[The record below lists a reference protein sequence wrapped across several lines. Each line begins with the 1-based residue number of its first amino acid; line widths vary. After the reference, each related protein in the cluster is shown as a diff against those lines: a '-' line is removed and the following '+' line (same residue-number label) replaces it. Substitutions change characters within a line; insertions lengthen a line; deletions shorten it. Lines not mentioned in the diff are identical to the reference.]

1 LRVINTITDSLQLK
15 SHLPGSRLITDKI
28 DVMKQQNVFWGILL
42 IALGTLFLLDRLDIF
57 EFQWGVLVRLWPLL
71 LILWGVSILPVR
83 NFFKLLLAIA
93 VGVLGIVMY
102 GQQVEKYG
110 NKQSV
115 FRYDDDKDEA
125 RIQDTLVR
133 QTFSHELGAEIS
145 MATLELEAT
154 AGTYKLL
161 GTTAELIRADK
172 SGSRIAYNFRVEELG
187 EHCKVIIEQVD
198 DKIVLNSNKLNK
210 FDLMLNADI
219 NWSFDLEV
227 GAAELDFDLRDYKVQ
242 EIVIDGGAAAI
253 DLRFGDKLDET
264 TVNIDAAAS
273 AINIVIP
280 AGAGCRVTGSTV
292 LSSKTLS
299 DFEKIDQGVYE
310 TAAFADASQKIFIK
324 LDAAVSSI
332 KVIRE

>member
-1 LRVINTITDSLQLK
+1 
-15 SHLPGSRLITDKI
+15 
-28 DVMKQQNVFWGILL
+28 MKQQNVFWGILL

-71 LILWGVSILPVR
+71 LILWGVSILPVQ

-102 GQQVEKYG
+102 GQQAEEYG
-110 NKQSV
+110 NSKSV
-115 FRYDDDKDEA
+115 FRYNYDKDEA
-125 RIQDTLVR
+125 RIHDTLVT

-154 AGTYKLL
+154 AGSYKLS
-161 GTTAELIRADK
+161 GTTGDLIRADK
-172 SGSRIAYNFRVEELG
+172 RGSSMAYNFRVEELG

-210 FDLMLNADI
+210 FDLMLNPEVS
-219 NWSFDLEV
+219 WSFDLDV
-227 GAAELDFDLRDYKVQ
+227 GAAELDFDLRDYQVQ
-242 EIVIDGGAAAI
+242 EIDIDGGAAAI
-253 DLRFGDKLDET
+253 DLRFGDKINET

-273 AINIVIP
+273 AITIRIP
-280 AGAGCRVTGSTV
+280 AEAGCRVTGSTV

-299 DFEKIDQGVYE
+299 DFEKIERGVYE
-310 TAAFADASQKIFIK
+310 TPEFANASQKIFIK
-324 LDAAVSSI
+324 LDAAVSNF
-332 KVIRE
+332 KVVRK

>member
-210 FDLMLNADI
+210 F
-219 NWSFDLEV
+219 
-227 GAAELDFDLRDYKVQ
+227 
-242 EIVIDGGAAAI
+242 GG
-253 DLRFGDKLDET
+253 R
-264 TVNIDAAAS
+264 
-273 AINIVIP
+273 
-280 AGAGCRVTGSTV
+280 
-292 LSSKTLS
+292 SS
-299 DFEKIDQGVYE
+299 
-310 TAAFADASQKIFIK
+310 
-324 LDAAVSSI
+324 
-332 KVIRE
+332 

>member
-1 LRVINTITDSLQLK
+1 
-15 SHLPGSRLITDKI
+15 
-28 DVMKQQNVFWGILL
+28 
-42 IALGTLFLLDRLDIF
+42 
-57 EFQWGVLVRLWPLL
+57 
-71 LILWGVSILPVR
+71 
-83 NFFKLLLAIA
+83 
-93 VGVLGIVMY
+93 MY

-264 TVNIDAAAS
+264 TVS
-273 AINIVIP
+273 R
-280 AGAGCRVTGSTV
+280 GW
-292 LSSKTLS
+292 LSRYWLNC
-299 DFEKIDQGVYE
+299 
-310 TAAFADASQKIFIK
+310 
-324 LDAAVSSI
+324 SI
-332 KVIRE
+332 KQNTKRFRENRSGCLRDCGFCRCQSKDFHQT